1 MLYIILSPHD
11 RRQISQSSSSSFTTM
26 FARSKTKH
34 STKQNLL
41 SLTLSPVCVF
51 RLFSTIGTKRQTEY
65 MCVLSLGVFP
75 LLFVLLKRAQSASFF
90 SLWCCCVAGQ
100 KLGFDP
106 KSLVLRVSGF
116 LNHFYHI
123 TRI

>member
-1 MLYIILSPHD
+1 
-11 RRQISQSSSSSFTTM
+11 M
-26 FARSKTKH
+26 FARSKTKRA
-34 STKQNLL
+34 TKQNLL
-41 SLTLSPVCVF
+41 SLTLSPVLCF
-51 RLFSTIGTKRQTEY
+51 PPFFDDRDKTAETEY

-106 KSLVLRVSGF
+106 KSLGLRVSGF
-116 LNHFYHI
+116 LHHFYHN
-123 TRI
+123 TRRI